1 MKKVSS
7 LFLLL
12 GLVCNVYG
20 QFVCGHVSSTQR
32 SLSSE
37 QHFEYG
43 GVFTPRGNLR
53 ILIVFVSYGEPYDS
67 QDVDGWPV
75 DSDLPTW
82 AHPDSPAVFYS
93 DFSVFPTDIYSDTNR
108 LSVSNFYYQ
117 MSNGTFKLIADYYPT
132 RVRVDVSPTDTW
144 GIIHKK
150 ALEQLS
156 NSINWSLYDN
166 RTNFPNY
173 YFDNSNSN
181 PDNKIDYIVFCH
193 RFSWSW
199 DLVPMD
205 TSNYTSVNGFSNT
218 SIYGIFPIVGSEY
231 SVTNDGFTF
240 ITGGGRPFSVFI
252 HEIGHKLYD
261 APHYAGN
268 NNVCGPFFYEPSAGW
283 GCMGTEFVYSCA
295 AGWERYILNWTP
307 NITANGVNSDISTT
321 ANLTTNNGI
330 FILRDFITTG
340 DAIRIK
346 VKSGRNTKQYLWL
359 ENHQCLSTFDGGLIR
374 GHYCGMDIDESK
386 RGLAAYVELYSQ
398 YKEHYLDLLH
408 NSNGVHWIS
417 RYGNHDFT
425 IDNSTTSLCEK
436 HPHKVH
442 KGEANPIGGQSV
454 NEYLR
459 HDINGD
465 GEIGHNTHYNNP
477 HNQNEQ
483 NEVIQLDTEGPTAKY
498 ITGTGLQ
505 FQVGDKVGIAR
516 NPCVRNIPRYTNKLG
531 DYFLNGISFEILDQ
545 LQDGSMVVKVRL
557 DDVAIDRDVRWAAAG
572 IVLTDITGDSR
583 PDVDVQPSVT
593 IDIDKSGTP
602 NRHKLPGE
610 NTTPT
615 YTLDDF
621 ITPTTFACQDGSYFK
636 QEENS
641 RVNVKN
647 QSTLVLES
655 GSLYEVGDGAVLDI
669 KGTGCLHIKAGAKLK
684 VVGSGRVT
692 IKGGAY
698 ICIEDGADIELVNT
712 SSTITLCTDYISGL
726 PTSQSNCTSTPLT
739 NFALATGSA
748 GSIRE
753 CDCSRYIQD
762 TTYYGDAHEDA
773 ETIHA
778 GYHVTDQKPLG
789 NVILENGSHVIMD
802 ADRNV
807 RLEPGVVV
815 KQGAILE
822 VR

>member
-1 MKKVSS
+1 MAIDEPKK
-7 LFLLL
+7 
-12 GLVCNVYG
+12 GLTTYV
-20 QFVCGHVSSTQR
+20 
-32 SLSSE
+32 E
-37 QHFEYG
+37 E
-43 GVFTPRGNLR
+43 
-53 ILIVFVSYGEPYDS
+53 
-67 QDVDGWPV
+67 
-75 DSDLPTW
+75 
-82 AHPDSPAVFYS
+82 YS
-93 DFSVFPTDIYSDTNR
+93 DV
-108 LSVSNFYYQ
+108 
-117 MSNGTFKLIADYYPT
+117 K
-132 RVRVDVSPTDTW
+132 
-144 GIIHKK
+144 
-150 ALEQLS
+150 
-156 NSINWSLYDN
+156 DN
-166 RTNFPNY
+166 Y
-173 YFDNSNSN
+173 VYFFEDG
-181 PDNKIDYIVFCH
+181 NKI
-193 RFSWSW
+193 R
-199 DLVPMD
+199 
-205 TSNYTSVNGFSNT
+205 
-218 SIYGIFPIVGSEY
+218 
-231 SVTNDGFTF
+231 
-240 ITGGGRPFSVFI
+240 
-252 HEIGHKLYD
+252 
-261 APHYAGN
+261 
-268 NNVCGPFFYEPSAGW
+268 
-283 GCMGTEFVYSCA
+283 
-295 AGWERYILNWTP
+295 
-307 NITANGVNSDISTT
+307 
-321 ANLTTNNGI
+321 
-330 FILRDFITTG
+330 
-340 DAIRIK
+340 
-346 VKSGRNTKQYLWL
+346 WL
-359 ENHQCLSTFDGGLIR
+359 
-374 GHYCGMDIDESK
+374 
-386 RGLAAYVELYSQ
+386 
-398 YKEHYLDLLH
+398 
-408 NSNGVHWIS
+408 S

-442 KGEANPIGGQSV
+442 KGEENSIGGQNV

-459 HDINGD
+459 HDIDGD
-465 GEIGHNTHYNNP
+465 GKIGLNTHYDDPNNE
-477 HNQNEQ
+477 NEQ
-483 NEVIQLDTEGPTAKY
+483 NEVIKLDDDEPTARY

-516 NPCVRNIPRYTNKLG
+516 NPCVRNLPIYDSAHCVMN
-531 DYFLNGISFEILDQ
+531 DYYLNGISFEILDQ

-572 IVLTDITGDSR
+572 IALTNITGDSR

-593 IDIDKSGTP
+593 VDIDKSGTP

-621 ITPTTFACQDGSYFK
+621 ITPTTFTCKNGSYFK

-655 GSLYEVGDGAVLDI
+655 DALYEVGDGAVLDI